1 MDFSLFPGSER
12 TVAEFTLEQLCT
24 SLTHALHAF
33 LQGHTAT
40 IEAYVARAQTPTGR
54 QPEAIHATL
63 LQEIAHV
70 AHFVETLQTDL
81 TALREHLPPV
91 DTRRRP
97 PARRQPE
104 VAGPSSRL

>member
-1 MDFSLFPGSER
+1 MDFSLFPGPER
-12 TVAEFTLEQLCT
+12 TVADRILEELCT
-24 SLTHALHAF
+24 SLTQALHAF

-40 IEAYVARAQTPTGR
+40 IEAYVAHAQTPTGR

-81 TALREHLPPV
+81 AALREHLPQV

-97 PARRQPE
+97 PTRGQPE